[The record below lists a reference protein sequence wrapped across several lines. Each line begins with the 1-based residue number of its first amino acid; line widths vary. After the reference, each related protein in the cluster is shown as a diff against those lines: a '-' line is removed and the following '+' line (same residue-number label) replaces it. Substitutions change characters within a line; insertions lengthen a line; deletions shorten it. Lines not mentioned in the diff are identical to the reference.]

1 MCYAEDMG
9 ADTRAILGTIVGT
22 GLVLAGLLTG
32 VMYALNAGVN
42 ARIDDLRGD
51 MRDMRADIRDMRAS
65 IARLDGRLDP
75 LAVTAGKMDQRL
87 STIEGAVLPPA
98 GAGG

>member
-1 MCYAEDMG
+1 MG

-22 GLVLAGLLTG
+22 GLVIAGLLAG
-32 VMYALNAGVN
+32 VMYALIAGVN

-65 IARLDGRLDP
+65 IARLDGRLDS
-75 LAVTAGKMDQRL
+75 LEVTVAKMDQRL
-87 STIEGAVLPPA
+87 STIERAVIPPA
-98 GAGG
+98 AAGG